1 MYKSNVLISTENN
14 NNTLNDFYLNLTQK
28 ERLISLS
35 ILHININD
43 SNENIHSLLFIKIKK
58 KKVNLYRLLLLFL
71 IFLCFVE

>member
-1 MYKSNVLISTENN
+1 VYKSNVLISTEN

-43 SNENIHSLLFIKIKK
+43 SNENIHSLLFIKLKK
-58 KKVNLYRLLLLFL
+58 KKSIYIGFCYY
-71 IFLCFVE
+71 F

>member
-1 MYKSNVLISTENN
+1 VYKSNVLISTEN

-35 ILHININD
+35 ILYIYININD

-58 KKVNLYRLLLLFL
+58 KSQFISAFVIIFNLSLF
-71 IFLCFVE
+71 C